1 MILALVGSRHF
12 TDYKLFKRTV
22 LNFLCKHNDSQFPS
36 EIVSGGARGADRL
49 AVQFA
54 AEFDVPLKEYEPEL
68 SATSRSGKMEFARA
82 ARARNELIVQR
93 ATHMVAFPDPQSRG
107 TRMSIA
113 MARRQNL
120 VLEVREIKANE
131 KS

>member
-82 ARARNELIVQR
+82 AREL
-93 ATHMVAFPDPQSRG
+93 ATSSSCSAPRTWWHFP
-107 TRMSIA
+107 I
-113 MARRQNL
+113 L
-120 VLEVREIKANE
+120 KAE
-131 KS
+131 ALA